1 MNDLLLLSGG
11 FETRPAAG
19 GGAPTLPPRAVIKP
33 EDLYALANQL
43 DSVLDNWRGS
53 TFLKDVLITVEYRQV
68 VAKSNRVV
76 TLLKSPNHPSE
87 ESIVGARYADI
98 GTPDERHVMTHYV
111 SAQAIR
117 DSARLLRDVADI
129 LSTNFD
135 SLATRELLESLCD
148 KDMDRERWKRLT
160 GGKMPKSTFAQ
171 TIRDAHYVRSFSPSQ
186 LPKGTRETQI
196 VTLYETEWE
205 TEQLLQRLGIDI
217 LSYNVLGSSVLMNAA
232 QYSMLLERA
241 PYLVAMACDDISQID
256 TLDLNH
262 TSWDTGEASILPPP
276 SNEPWVGVID
286 TPYDTVNL
294 PYFSEWVDAVPMLPV
309 DINLSESDY
318 EHGTLVTSLI
328 VDGNGINPQL
338 EDGCGHFRV
347 KHFGVAAGTE
357 YSSFEVVKKIE
368 RIVSENCGEIR
379 VWNLSLGSREPVADN
394 SVSPEAAELDRIQKQ
409 YGVLFVVAGTNDK
422 EHGGKRIGTP
432 ADSVNALVVN
442 AVRENGEPASYTRHG
457 PVVGF
462 HRKPDVSYYG
472 GDEIEGEFVW
482 AHCGSG
488 PLPVSGTSFAAPLV
502 TRKVAY
508 LVYKMGLSCEVAKAL
523 IIDSACGWDIPIDQ
537 NWRGYGVVPIHI
549 KDVLQSNNDEIKL
562 AISGEAT
569 EYEMYNYRLPV
580 PVSKGMHPYVARA
593 TLCYFPEC
601 NRNQGVDYTSTELD
615 LHFGRIRGTN
625 IKSLKGNT
633 QGEQGDLTT
642 EIDARKKQRKWDNV
656 KHVSDVLTDATRPR
670 KAYENPLW
678 AIKLR
683 KTSRYRRGSRQPQRF
698 GLVVTLKELNGVNR
712 FETFA
717 QQCSALG
724 WIVNRVELET
734 RVSIYESS
742 QVDIE
747 FE

>member
-11 FETRPAAG
+11 FESRPAAG
-19 GGAPTLPPRAVIKP
+19 GGAPTLPPKATVSSEK
-33 EDLYALANQL
+33 LNALADQL
-43 DSVLDNWRGS
+43 DEVLNTWQGS
-53 TFLKDVLITVEYRQV
+53 TLLHDVLIAVEYRQV
-68 VAKSNRVV
+68 VAKTNRIVA
-76 TLLKSPNHPSE
+76 LLRSPGKLSE
-87 ESIVGARYADI
+87 ESIVGARYADV
-98 GTPDERHVMTHYV
+98 GTPNERHVMTHYI
-111 SAQAIR
+111 SAQTIHS
-117 DSARLLRDVADI
+117 SARLLREVARI
-129 LSTNFD
+129 LSTSFNR
-135 SLATRELLESLCD
+135 LATRELLNSLWGR
-148 KDMDRERWKRLT
+148 DMDRAKWKHLT
-160 GGKMPKSTFAQ
+160 GGKVSKSLFAQ
-171 TIRDAHYVRSFSPSQ
+171 TIRDAYYVRSFSPSR
-186 LPKGTRETQI
+186 LPKGSRNTQI
-196 VTLYETEWE
+196 VTLYETEKQ
-205 TEQLLQRLGIDI
+205 TEQLLERLGIDI
-217 LSYNVLGSSVLMNAA
+217 PSYNVLGSNVLMNAA
-232 QYSMLLERA
+232 QYSTLLEKA
-241 PYLVAMACDDISQID
+241 PYLVAMTCEDISKID
-256 TLDLNH
+256 ALDYELPHQGVNRA
-262 TSWDTGEASILPPP
+262 GILPPP

-286 TPYDTVNL
+286 TPYDTANP
-294 PYFSEWVDAVPMLPV
+294 PYFSDWVDPVSMLPN
-309 DINLSESDY
+309 DINLSEADY
-318 EHGTLVTSLI
+318 QHGTLVTSLI

-347 KHFGVAAGTE
+347 RHFGVATGTE
-357 YSSFEVVKKIE
+357 YSSFEVIKKIE

-379 VWNLSLGSREPVADN
+379 IWNLSLGSQEPVADN

-422 EHGGKRIGTP
+422 KHDGERIGAP

-472 GDEIEGEFVW
+472 GDKLVDEHIW
-482 AHCGSG
+482 AFCGSG
-488 PLPVSGTSFAAPLV
+488 PMPVSGTSFAAPLV
-502 TRKVAY
+502 TRKAAY

-523 IIDSACGWDIPIDQ
+523 IIDSACGWSAPVDQ
-537 NWRGYGVVPIHI
+537 NRRGYGVVPIHI

-562 AISGEAT
+562 VISGEAT
-569 EYEMYNYRLPV
+569 EYELYNYRLPV
-580 PVSKGMHPYVARA
+580 PVSMGMHPYVARA

-633 QGEQGDLTT
+633 QGDKDDLTT
-642 EIDARKKQRKWDNV
+642 EIEARKKQRKWDNV
-656 KHVSDVLTDATRPR
+656 KHVSDILTDATRPR
-670 KAYENPLW
+670 KAYDNPLW

-683 KTSRYRRGSRQPQRF
+683 KTSRYQRGSRQPQRF

-724 WIVNRVELET
+724 WIVNRVELES